1 MTRPLI
7 LVSSVLL
14 GIGLVAPT
22 MTIYPKAGEFTWLM
36 EVMDPESME
45 SVTYSIF
52 GIIVELAEMNDWFM
66 VVILS
71 IFSVLFPIG
80 KLCVFWFYSSFK
92 QEQPKAFSI
101 FNLAKILGKFS
112 MAEVFV
118 LSLFLISLK
127 TLPGGTQ
134 VQLEYGCAIYFL
146 SVISSILSSMLI
158 HKPRSGIVQ

>member
-36 EVMDPESME
+36 EIMDPGKHGVSHY
-45 SVTYSIF
+45 SVLF

-71 IFSVLFPIG
+71 ILSVVLF
-80 KLCVFWFYSSFK
+80 CR
-92 QEQPKAFSI
+92 
-101 FNLAKILGKFS
+101 
-112 MAEVFV
+112 
-118 LSLFLISLK
+118 K
-127 TLPGGTQ
+127 TLCI
-134 VQLEYGCAIYFL
+134 LESFL
-146 SVISSILSSMLI
+146 FIQDPKVFSL
-158 HKPRSGIVQ
+158 

>member
-36 EVMDPESME
+36 ELMDPESMD

-71 IFSVLFPIG
+71 IFSVVFPVG
-80 KLCVFWFYSSFK
+80 KICVFWNHSFST
-92 QEQPKAFSI
+92 QDPKAFSLY
-101 FNLAKILGKFS
+101 NGAKILGKFS

-118 LSLFLISLK
+118 LSLFLISMK
-127 TLPGGTQ
+127 TLPGGTF
-134 VQLEYGCAIYFL
+134 VKLEYGCGIYFL
-146 SVISSILSSMLI
+146 SVITSMTTSLLI
-158 HKPRSGIVQ
+158 KRTRKGIVQ

>member
-71 IFSVLFPIG
+71 IFSVVFPVG
-80 KLCVFWFYSSFK
+80 KLCVFWHHSFYT
-92 QEQPKAFSI
+92 QYPKAFSLY
-101 FNLAKILGKFS
+101 NGAKILGKFS

-118 LSLFLISLK
+118 LSLFLISMK